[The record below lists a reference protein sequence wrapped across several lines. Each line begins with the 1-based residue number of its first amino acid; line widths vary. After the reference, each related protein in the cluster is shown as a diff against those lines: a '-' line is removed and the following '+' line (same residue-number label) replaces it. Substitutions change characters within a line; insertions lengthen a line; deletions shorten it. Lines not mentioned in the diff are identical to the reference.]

1 MAPEASKKIEG
12 RFLVG
17 TLLLFAI
24 LSFFVLHEFVW
35 YIAGGLLLVFAFFPI
50 HRRIRKVFKR
60 RAVAAFISFML
71 VIVVV
76 MGPLVLVGFMIFND
90 AVDFAKNY
98 RPERLNETVQG
109 MLDQFGFA
117 PAPSAGNDTGN
128 ETNLRTSDVANQI
141 GNAIKTSS
149 ERLVAALAEAAPTL
163 VIGLVVASFVIYYGF
178 AEGELFYT
186 KFRHALPL
194 PDEIEESLFR
204 EIRKVTQV
212 VFVGNI
218 LVSVVGGLIGAI
230 SFVVFGVP
238 NAVFWGFIM
247 IILGILPVVGA
258 PLVWGPAAL
267 WLAVQGN
274 LFGAV
279 GILLVNG
286 IVVIGYVDN
295 ILRPKLIGKVANVH
309 PVVILIGVLGGVEAF
324 GPLGF
329 VIGPLVLAIF
339 IALIRAY
346 TSWHPRWRE
355 RRREGSEH
363 YFPDAEIEIV
373 KAEESEEKPPRSG
386 EVDAPEPSGAPKANY

>member
-1 MAPEASKKIEG
+1 MASEQSKKVEG

-17 TLLLFAI
+17 TLVLFAL
-24 LSFFVLHEFVW
+24 LSFFVLREFVW

-50 HRRIRKVFKR
+50 HRRIRKVVKR
-60 RAVAAFISFML
+60 RSVAAFLSFML
-71 VIVVV
+71 VILVV

-98 RPERLNETVQG
+98 KPERLNETVQG

-117 PAPSAGNDTGN
+117 PAPAAENATDNDT
-128 ETNLRTSDVANQI
+128 TLRTSDVANRI
-141 GNAIKTSS
+141 GNAIKSSS
-149 ERLVAALAEAAPTL
+149 ERLVAGLADVAPTL
-163 VIGLVVASFVIYYGF
+163 IVGLVVASFVIYYGF

-186 KFRHALPL
+186 KFRHVLPL

-230 SFVVFGVP
+230 SFIVFGVP

-267 WLAVQGN
+267 WLALQGN

-279 GILLVNG
+279 GILVVNG
-286 IVVIGYVDN
+286 VIVIGYVDN

-363 YFPDAEIEIV
+363 YFPDAEIEVISS
-373 KAEESEEKPPRSG
+373 EETVEKPPRG
-386 EVDAPEPSGAPKANY
+386 GGVDAHEA

>member
-1 MAPEASKKIEG
+1 MASEQAKKIEG
-12 RFLVG
+12 RFLAG
-17 TLLLFAI
+17 TLILFAL
-24 LSFFVLHEFVW
+24 LSFLVLREFLW
-35 YIAGGLLLVFAFFPI
+35 YVAGGLLLVFAFFPI

-60 RAVAAFISFML
+60 RAVAAFISFII

-76 MGPLVLVGFMIFND
+76 LGPLVLVGFMIFND
-90 AVDFAKNY
+90 AVAFAKNY

-117 PAPSAGNDTGN
+117 PAPEPENGTGN
-128 ETNLRTSDVANQI
+128 GTFRTSDVANRI
-141 GNAIKTSS
+141 GNAIKSSS
-149 ERLVAALAEAAPTL
+149 ERLVEGLAEVAPTL
-163 VIGLVVASFVIYYGF
+163 VVGLVVASFVIYYGF
-178 AEGELFYT
+178 AEGELFYS

-267 WLAVQGN
+267 WLALQGN

-279 GILLVNG
+279 GILVVNG
-286 IVVIGYVDN
+286 VLVIGYVDN

-309 PVVILIGVLGGVEAF
+309 PIVILVGVLGGVEAF

-346 TSWHPRWRE
+346 TAWHPRWKE
-355 RRREGSEH
+355 RRRDGSEH
-363 YFPDAEIEIV
+363 YAPDAEIEV
-373 KAEESEEKPPRSG
+373 VPAEESEEKTPPSG
-386 EVDAPEPSGAPKANY
+386 GVDPPDADGAPKANY

>member
-1 MAPEASKKIEG
+1 MASETAKRIEG

-17 TLLLFAI
+17 TLLLFAV
-24 LSFFVLHEFVW
+24 LSFVVLRQFVW
-35 YIAGGLLLVFAFFPI
+35 YIAGGLLLVFAFFPV
-50 HRRIRKVFKR
+50 HRRLQRVVKR
-60 RAVAAFISFML
+60 RAVAAFLSFLL

-76 MGPLVLVGFMIFND
+76 LGPLVLVGFMIFND
-90 AVDFAKNY
+90 AVNFAKNY
-98 RPERLNETVQG
+98 NPERLNETVQG
-109 MLDQFGFA
+109 FLDQFGFA
-117 PAPSAGNDTGN
+117 PAPAFADGTGN
-128 ETNLRTSDVANQI
+128 VTTPRTSDVANAM
-141 GNAIKTSS
+141 GNAIKSFS
-149 ERLVAALAEAAPTL
+149 ERVVQELIEVAPTL
-163 VIGLVVASFVIYYGF
+163 AVGLIVSAFVIYYGF

-218 LVSVVGGLIGAI
+218 LVSVFGGIIGAV
-230 SFVVFGVP
+230 SFIVFGVP
-238 NAVFWGFIM
+238 NAIFWGFIM

-258 PLVWGPAAL
+258 PLVWGPAAA
-267 WLAVQGN
+267 WLALQGH

-279 GILLVNG
+279 GVLAVNG
-286 IVVIGYVDN
+286 VIVIGYVDN
-295 ILRPKLIGKVANVH
+295 IVRPKLIGKVANVH

-346 TSWHPRWRE
+346 IAWHPRWRE
-355 RRREGSEH
+355 RRREGSEAYH
-363 YFPDAEIEIV
+363 PDAEIEV
-373 KAEESEEKPPRSG
+373 VSAQPPEAKSAAG
-386 EVDAPEPSGAPKANY
+386 PPGGPPSA